1 MKLKDIVNEKN
12 DVRKYMS
19 IDMPD
24 EVKDEL
30 EVSGGL

>member
-19 IDMPD
+19 L
-24 EVKDEL
+24 EL
-30 EVSGGL
+30 LNPILRLLDTRF